1 MDKKTMARRQKTRQK
16 LTPFFS
22 WAMRGIWQALTTIVA
37 WVVSVVRVILT
48 LIIQKVNHLINY
60 LVQRKLVLFV
70 LFLFLAFGLLGLA
83 AIIPRTHIFEGN
95 LIVEELSFTYSGSQ
109 NKLFLDSM
117 RGIHHLEIDGVIN
130 NELTFTGEFKSTS
143 FTELNQLKKPLKI
156 RLQNRNSKLIIEPV
170 DTKNS
175 SDIDLTE
182 LRLLPDTKVSGF
194 TYNLSQ
200 KQHRLDFDL
209 QHNPTSQTQ
218 PNELKIYLGE
228 KPIKVIL
235 ENYDIS
241 GLNQNKLDKQQP
253 LEFLLTPNKKE
264 LNLELKQKNSIYL
277 SLDESNKNDPNLW
290 FQEKID
296 TKDVHFQRLDRTGDI
311 SDDVTIST
319 IVEGKIRMVE
329 QEREIKANQF
339 LMGDEPNTPLNIER
353 IRHLQIVPKK
363 GLEVRISGRTKQI
376 QIGLDKDFPVSRI
389 QGSWLDGFLPR
400 DAIVALFSFSA
411 ATITYLLGFLIENAS
426 KSDSNPKSP

>member
-1 MDKKTMARRQKTRQK
+1 MARRQKTRQK

-22 WAMRGIWQALTTIVA
+22 WAMRGIWQAITTIVA
-37 WVVSVVRVILT
+37 WVVSGVRVFIT
-48 LIIQKVNHLINY
+48 LIFEKFNQLGKY

-70 LFLFLAFGLLGLA
+70 LLLFLAFVLLGLA
-83 AIIPRTHIFEGN
+83 AIIPKTHIFEGN
-95 LIVEELSFTYSGSQ
+95 LIVEELTFTYNGDKD
-109 NKLFLDSM
+109 KLFLDSM
-117 RGIHHLEIDGVIN
+117 RSIRNFDIEGVIN
-130 NELTFTGEFKSTS
+130 NELTFTGEFQSTS
-143 FTELNQLKKPLKI
+143 FPQLNQLNKPLKI
-156 RLQNRNSKLIIEPV
+156 RLPNRDSKLVIEPV
-170 DTKNS
+170 KNQKG
-175 SDIDLTE
+175 SDLDITE
-182 LRLLPDTKVSGF
+182 LRILPGTKVSGF
-194 TYNLSQ
+194 KYNLSQ
-200 KQHRLDFDL
+200 KQHQLAFGL
-209 QHNPTSQTQ
+209 EQSSTSQIQ
-218 PNELKIYLGE
+218 PNELKIYFGE
-228 KPIKVIL
+228 KPIKVVL
-235 ENYDIS
+235 ENYKIS
-241 GLNQNKLDKQQP
+241 GFNQNNLDTQQP
-253 LEFLLTPNKKE
+253 LEFILTPKNKE
-264 LNLELKQKNSIYL
+264 LNLELKQKNNIYL

-296 TKDVHFQRLDRTGDI
+296 TKNVYFQHLDRTGDI
-311 SDDVTIST
+311 NDDVTVST

-426 KSDSNPKSP
+426 KSGSNPKSS

>member
-1 MDKKTMARRQKTRQK
+1 MAHRQKTGRK
-16 LTPFFS
+16 LNLFFS
-22 WAMRGIWQALTTIVA
+22 WAMRGIWQLLSRIIA
-37 WVVSVVRVILT
+37 WLVPGVRFLLT
-48 LIIQKVNHLINY
+48 LILEKANELINY

-70 LFLFLAFGLLGLA
+70 LFLFLSFGLLGLA

-95 LIVEELSFTYSGSQ
+95 LIVEELTFTYHGGKD
-109 NKLFLDSM
+109 KLFLDSI
-117 RGIHHLEIDGVIN
+117 RGIRHLEIDGVIN
-130 NELTFTGEFKSTS
+130 NELTFTGKFKSTS
-143 FTELNQLKKPLKI
+143 FSQLNQLNKPLKI
-156 RLQNRNSKLIIEPV
+156 RLANPNSKLIIEPV

-175 SDIDLTE
+175 SEIDLTE
-182 LRLLPDTKVSGF
+182 LRLLPNTKISGF

-200 KQHRLDFDL
+200 KQHQLAFAL
-209 QHNPTSQTQ
+209 QQSPTSQTQ

-235 ENYDIS
+235 EDYDIS
-241 GLNQNKLDKQQP
+241 GLNQNKLDKQQL
-253 LEFLLTPNKKE
+253 LEFILTPNTKE
-264 LNLELKQKNSIYL
+264 LNLDLKQKNSIYL
-277 SLDESNKNDPNLW
+277 SLNESSQTDPNQW

-296 TKDVHFQRLDRTGDI
+296 TKDVYFQRLDRTGDI
-311 SDDVTIST
+311 SDDVTVST

-353 IRHLQIVPKK
+353 IRHLQIAPKK

-400 DAIVALFSFSA
+400 DAIIALFSFSA

-426 KSDSNPKSP
+426 KPDSKPKSP